1 MVGQRA
7 AYHEAHEG
15 EVPAQAGIQIGDFTA
30 EALRSR
36 SKEFLLK
43 KYSELCVL
51 CGREKKLVFAKISTF
66 KYLILLMP
74 ILRISSFFDFFSRPA
89 PLW

>member
-51 CGREKKLVFAKISTF
+51 CASVVNLFFAPFARAT
-66 KYLILLMP
+66 
-74 ILRISSFFDFFSRPA
+74 
-89 PLW
+89 

>member
-43 KYSELCVL
+43 KYSELCITIVEIIL
-51 CGREKKLVFAKISTF
+51 KL
-66 KYLILLMP
+66 
-74 ILRISSFFDFFSRPA
+74 R
-89 PLW
+89 